1 MPVDVTPIP
10 CYLDDYP
17 GEIFLV
23 EFTPDTFLT
32 VAFLD
37 ETGAI
42 HWDREIGDFS
52 VTPRNGKAPTQ
63 TYSTYVYQG
72 DEDEVPIL
80 TEFVSSHLVH
90 KPVMIETYDVPAKY
104 LKTFTIATRELVEY
118 VHLLSTDQGLALCLD
133 INVLFGVEPKTAKEP
148 PPQVQR
154 EPIRTAGVAGGRVL
168 DVLGISG
175 PDIF

>member
-1 MPVDVTPIP
+1 MTPIP
-10 CYLDDYP
+10 CYLDNYP

-23 EFTPDTFLT
+23 EFTPNTFLT

-72 DEDEVPIL
+72 DGDEVPIL

-90 KPVMIETYDVPAKY
+90 KPVMIETYNVPAKY
-104 LKTFTIATRELVEY
+104 LKTFTIATRDRVEY

-133 INVLFGVEPKTAKEP
+133 LNVLFGVAPEPKTAKETP
-148 PPQVQR
+148 PKTQR
-154 EPIRTAGVAGGRVL
+154 EPILTAGVSGSRAL
-168 DVLGISG
+168 DVLGLSG
-175 PDIF
+175 PDTF